1 MNEDELRISEEMRDL
16 IDKIAAGDFDEN
28 KAAAEAACATLKGLA
43 QVRVEMSKQGVEE
56 TKQEAE
62 KAKCEADTKLTAKDI
77 LHETV
82 ELIKGLTPLAGVALT
97 WKVWQQSL
105 KIDQLEE
112 MITTQVGKA
121 IANGKRL

>member
-16 IDKIAAGDFDEN
+16 IDKIAAGDFEN
-28 KAAAEAACATLKGLA
+28 KAEAEAACATLKGLA

-56 TKQEAE
+56 AKQEAE

-77 LHETV
+77 LHEAV
-82 ELIKGLTPLAGVALT
+82 ELIKGLTPLASVFLT

-112 MITTQVGKA
+112 MITTTAGKA